1 MKRLVPWSR
10 TPSVTDPVSA
20 APAGAPLPP
29 DAPCANCGDD
39 TPGRY
44 CRSCGQARRVV
55 TVSLREMVVDFLDDQ
70 LTLNSALPRT
80 VALLL
85 FHPGYLTQEYLR
97 GRIARYIRP
106 LRLYLASSLVFFLTL
121 TLNADVR
128 RLGEQLD
135 REAVG
140 VADSVRA
147 AAAADT
153 VMSVNARGARI
164 GVTRS
169 TGGGGGKI
177 FSAGISDTTRVAPW
191 LRPLAHRAIE
201 QEKRLNGMSRGEAIR
216 RLVVGME
223 SNAPKAVFLLLP
235 VFALILKLLYA
246 RRGRLYVEHFVF
258 ALHVH
263 AFAFVLFTLMFVT
276 PGAWVTS
283 LLALWF
289 LVYLFLAM
297 KRIYRQSVSKTAVKY
312 LLLGWGYFFALAF
325 GMVATLLITAL
336 TV

>member
-10 TPSVTDPVSA
+10 TPSVADPVS
-20 APAGAPLPP
+20 PAQPGAPLPEH
-29 DAPCANCGDD
+29 APCANCGDD

-55 TVSLREMVVDFLDDQ
+55 TVSLREMLVDFLDDQ

-121 TLNADVR
+121 ALNADVR
-128 RLGEQLD
+128 RLSEQLD
-135 REAVG
+135 RETVG

-147 AAAADT
+147 AVAADT
-153 VMSVNARGARI
+153 VMAVSARGARI
-164 GVTRS
+164 GVTR
-169 TGGGGGKI
+169 TEGDDRIVNLGVK
-177 FSAGISDTTRVAPW
+177 DTARVAPW
-191 LRPLAHRAIE
+191 LRPLAQRAIE

-216 RLVVGME
+216 MLVLGME

-235 VFALILKLLYA
+235 VFALLLKLLYA

-258 ALHVH
+258 A
-263 AFAFVLFTLMFVT
+263 
-276 PGAWVTS
+276 
-283 LLALWF
+283 
-289 LVYLFLAM
+289 
-297 KRIYRQSVSKTAVKY
+297 
-312 LLLGWGYFFALAF
+312 
-325 GMVATLLITAL
+325 
-336 TV
+336 